1 MTMRGASNEIQIGGM
16 VRGGVFSVRLGAGS
30 VAVRAS
36 LRKGCARAKARTGG
50 VSPLCLRPFAPAPSR
65 TRSSSPRGR
74 VLACDGWVGLQ
85 AQPSQTFHQGVA
97 SEIAETIRKPF
108 QALKSSKVS
117 RDGTVPPRRYPGRDC
132 RRERVSFVAFHAPCR
147 VNIPATETNS

>member
-1 MTMRGASNEIQIGGM
+1 MVGGRYQFQFDRKGRE
-16 VRGGVFSVRLGAGS
+16 VATSPRLGAEP
-30 VAVRAS
+30 VAVCVS
-36 LRKGCARAKARTGG
+36 IRKGCTHAKARTGG